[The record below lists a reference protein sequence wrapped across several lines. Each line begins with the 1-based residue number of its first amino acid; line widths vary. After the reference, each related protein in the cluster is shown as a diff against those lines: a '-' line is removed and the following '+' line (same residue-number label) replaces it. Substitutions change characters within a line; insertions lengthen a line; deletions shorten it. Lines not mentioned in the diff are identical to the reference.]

1 MLVQLKFDTEKE
13 DVEDLKKLHKWVGDL
28 LVKRGVHVSQPLHQ
42 PVVQQPIQQSTPI
55 GQALHQNMAMQ
66 GSVQGSVPSSQEL
79 KAKQEERK
87 KPSRTAGGCRFVE
100 YDDKV
105 EDMMSSLLCRQRI
118 R

>member
-28 LVKRGVHVSQPLHQ
+28 LVKRGFGVEK
-42 PVVQQPIQQSTPI
+42 PIE
-55 GQALHQNMAMQ
+55 QALQQNVATQ
-66 GSVQGSVPSSQEL
+66 ESVQSSVPSSQEL
-79 KAKQEERK
+79 KEKQEAKK

-105 EDMMSSLLCRQRI
+105 GDMMSGLLCKQKTR
-118 R
+118 